1 MYLPLVLFPI
11 LYIAVRVCIRCK
23 PVSYSDMDYI
33 TGLKEIEEEA
43 NTETTPA
50 NAFERFWD
58 RLVTFNSFDIYPRL

>member
-1 MYLPLVLFPI
+1 
-11 LYIAVRVCIRCK
+11 
-23 PVSYSDMDYI
+23 MDYI